1 MTTPELP
8 ADVVTRLR
16 AAGCVFAEEEATLL
30 VEAATS
36 VTGVD
41 AAILESLVDQRVAGL
56 PLEHLLGWA
65 EFAGL
70 RIAVGEGV
78 FVPRRRTE
86 FLAAQAIEAARTAH
100 PVVVD
105 LCCGSG
111 AVAAAVGAALPAAE
125 LIASDIDPAA
135 TAYAARNLAG
145 RGSVFTGDLFEPLP
159 PWLLGRV
166 EILVANAPYVPTD
179 DIATMPSEAR
189 EHEHRVALDGGVD
202 GLDLQRRIIAGA
214 ARWLAPHATVLIE
227 TSARQADTTL
237 RLLREAGFDARAEFS
252 EEHEA
257 TVAIGR
263 TRA

>member
-1 MTTPELP
+1 MTDEPR
-8 ADVVTRLR
+8 ADVVARLR
-16 AAGCVFAEEEATLL
+16 AAGCVFAEEEAGLL
-30 VEAATS
+30 AEAATS

-41 AAILESLVDQRVAGL
+41 EAKLESLVERRVAGI
-56 PLEHLLGWA
+56 PLEHLVGWA

-70 RIAVGEGV
+70 RIAVGDGV

-86 FLAAQAIEAARTAH
+86 FLAAQAIDSARTAH

-105 LCCGSG
+105 LCCGTG
-111 AVAAAVGAALPAAE
+111 AVAAAIGAALPAAE
-125 LIASDIDPAA
+125 LIASDIDPDA
-135 TAYAARNLAG
+135 TRYASLNLAE
-145 RGSVFTGDLFEPLP
+145 RGSVFTGDLFDALP

-189 EHEHRVALDGGVD
+189 VHEHRVALDGGAD
-202 GLDLQRRIIAGA
+202 GLDLQRRIIAGV
-214 ARWLAPHATVLIE
+214 ARWLAPQATVLIE

-237 RLLREAGFDARAEFS
+237 QLLRDAGFDAHAEYS

-263 TRA
+263 AGA